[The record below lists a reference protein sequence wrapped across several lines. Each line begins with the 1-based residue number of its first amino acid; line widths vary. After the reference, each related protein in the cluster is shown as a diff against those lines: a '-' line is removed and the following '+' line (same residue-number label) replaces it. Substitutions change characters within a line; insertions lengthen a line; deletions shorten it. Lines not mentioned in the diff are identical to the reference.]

1 MAKKGRLIA
10 ICGIDGSGKTVQS
23 ALLAER
29 AQASGWRVETIGFPR
44 YTEGLFGEL
53 VARYLRGEFA
63 STAQEVSPY
72 LAALPFAC
80 DRWQAGPQL
89 RSWLA
94 DEAAV
99 ICNRYVSANM
109 AHQGAKIRDRAER
122 RHFLDWV
129 AELEYGVF
137 DLPRPDLH
145 VLLDVTPAVS
155 ARLVAGKGKRA
166 YLKEGRDIHES
177 DAAYLKDTW
186 ELYDELAESAS
197 DWVRIKCAP
206 GGDLLGPEQIA
217 EEVWRAARPVLE
229 GGAR

>member
-29 AQASGWRVETIGFPR
+29 AGAGGWRVETIEFPR

-63 STAQEVSPY
+63 SSAQDVSPY

-80 DRWQAGPQL
+80 DRWQARPQL

-94 DEAAV
+94 EGAAV

-122 RHFLDWV
+122 RRFLDWV
-129 AELEYGVF
+129 EELEYGVF

-145 VLLDVTPAVS
+145 VLLDVTPAVA

-166 YLKEGRDIHES
+166 YLKESRDIHES
-177 DAAYLKDTW
+177 DAAYLRDTW
-186 ELYDELAESAS
+186 ELYDELAADAS
-197 DWVRIKCAP
+197 DWVRVECAP
-206 GGDLLGPEQIA
+206 GGGLLGPEQIA
-217 EEVWRAARPVLE
+217 EEVWRAVGPVL
-229 GGAR
+229 GSSSR